1 MEYSISPSALPSL
14 LHLSLIRAAAVAA
27 APPAEKDGVGNIL
40 PGPGL
45 GDRGNGAGY
54 EITLMDEREVGGN
67 ETIDN
72 GGEGGEEKIRVPVSG
87 VGGRAVVT
95 QGGGAPPVVYDAVVA
110 LRGKYDVYAIILRA
124 AAALVN
130 IRCTGGGAYAVRPPA
145 LPTSACHLVRTMA
158 HA

>member
-1 MEYSISPSALPSL
+1 M
-14 LHLSLIRAAAVAA
+14 
-27 APPAEKDGVGNIL
+27 
-40 PGPGL
+40 
-45 GDRGNGAGY
+45 
-54 EITLMDEREVGGN
+54 
-67 ETIDN
+67 
-72 GGEGGEEKIRVPVSG
+72 SG

-110 LRGKYDVYAIILRA
+110 LRGKYDVYAIIYIAHYA

-158 HA
+158 HARALFSHHRVGDDIRHHRNK